1 MKTNRREF
9 IRTGSMMAA
18 GTILLPTL
26 SFSRQST
33 FSGSSYNSGPGIQLY
48 SLRNQFKEDFKG
60 TMKQVADIGYVNVEG
75 YGLGKNGLYPGDIE
89 PAEYRKVV
97 EGVGMNLLST
107 HSSQFTPEEA
117 PQMID
122 FAKTAGLKYLVVAG
136 LSVPGEDRTID
147 TYKNVAAEFNKI
159 GEQCKSAGIQF
170 AYHNHAIEFERKGDQ
185 IPQEVL
191 MNETEPGLVYFEAD
205 LFWITKGGYDPL
217 KLIKKYPGRISLF
230 HIKEVGEDGEET
242 TAGQGTINFK
252 SCFKAARKTGLE
264 SYFVEDERTDD
275 PLRNIKAD
283 FDYIA
288 NQKFT
293 RS

>member
-75 YGLGKNGLYPGDIE
+75 YGLQKNGLYPGGIK
-89 PAEYRKVV
+89 PAEYRKAV
-97 EGVGMNLLST
+97 EGVGMKLLST
-107 HSSQFTPEEA
+107 HFSQFTPEEA

-122 FAKTAGLKYLVVAG
+122 FAKTAGIKYLVVAG
-136 LSVPGEDRTID
+136 LSVPEEDRTID
-147 TYKNVAAEFNKI
+147 TYKKAAGEFNQI

-170 AYHNHAIEFERKGDQ
+170 AYHNHAIEFERIGDQ

-191 MNETEPGLVYFEAD
+191 MDETEPGLVYFEAD

-230 HIKEVGEDGEET
+230 HVKEVGEDGEET

-264 SYFVEDERTDD
+264 VYFVEDERTDD
-275 PLRNIKAD
+275 PIKNLKAD

-293 RS
+293 RA

>member
-9 IRTGSMMAA
+9 IRTGSTMAA
-18 GTILLPTL
+18 GAMLLPSL

-33 FSGSSYNSGPGIQLY
+33 FSGSSYNPGPGIQLY

-75 YGLGKNGLYPGDIE
+75 YSLGKNGLYPGGIK

-107 HSSQFTPEEA
+107 HCGQFAPEEA

-122 FAKTAGLKYLVVAG
+122 LAKTAGLKYLVIAG
-136 LSVPGEDRTID
+136 LSVPGDERTID
-147 TYKNVAAEFNKI
+147 TYKGVAAEFNKI

-170 AYHNHAIEFERKGDQ
+170 AYHNHAIEFEMKGDQ

-191 MNETEPGLVYFEAD
+191 MDETEAGLVYFEAD
-205 LFWITKGGYDPL
+205 LFWVTKGGYDPL

-230 HIKEVGEDGEET
+230 HIKEADEDGEET

-252 SCFKAARKTGLE
+252 SCFKKARKTGLE
-264 SYFVEDERTDD
+264 GYFVEDERTDD
-275 PLRNIKAD
+275 PIRNLKAD

-293 RS
+293 RA

>member
-18 GTILLPTL
+18 GTMLLPTL
-26 SFSRQST
+26 SYSRQST
-33 FSGSSYNSGPGIQLY
+33 YSGSSYNSGPGIQVY
-48 SLRNQFKEDFKG
+48 SVRNELKEDFKG

-75 YGLGKNGLYPGDIE
+75 YGLGTDGLYPGGIK

-107 HSSQFTPEEA
+107 HCGQFAPEEA

-122 FAKTAGLKYLVVAG
+122 FAKTAGLKYLVIAG

-147 TYKNVAAEFNKI
+147 TYKNVAAEFNQI

-170 AYHNHAIEFERKGDQ
+170 AYHNHAIEFEKKGDQ
-185 IPQEVL
+185 IPQEVM
-191 MNETEPGLVYFEAD
+191 MNETEPGLVFFEAD
-205 LFWITKGGYDPL
+205 LFWVTKGGYDPL
-217 KLIKKYPGRISLF
+217 KLVKNYPGRISLF
-230 HIKEVGEDGEET
+230 HVKELGADGEET

-264 SYFVEDERTDD
+264 GYFVEDERTDD
-275 PLRNIKAD
+275 PIRNLKAD

>member
-9 IRTGSMMAA
+9 IKTGSMMAA
-18 GTILLPTL
+18 GTMLLPTL
-26 SFSRQST
+26 SFSRQSAY
-33 FSGSSYNSGPGIQLY
+33 SGSSYNPGPGIQLY
-48 SLRNQFKEDFKG
+48 SVRNQLKEDFRG

-75 YGLGKNGLYPGDIE
+75 YGLGTDGLYPGGIK

-97 EGVGMNLLST
+97 EGVGMKLLST
-107 HSSQFTPEEA
+107 HCGQFSPEEA

-122 FAKTAGLKYLVVAG
+122 SAKTAGLKYLVVAG
-136 LSVPGEDRTID
+136 LSVPDEDRTID

-170 AYHNHAIEFERKGDQ
+170 AYHNHAIEFQRIGDQ

-191 MNETEPGLVYFEAD
+191 MDETEPGMVFFEAD
-205 LFWITKGGYDPL
+205 LFWVTKGGYDPR

-230 HIKEVGEDGEET
+230 HIKEADEDGEET

-264 SYFVEDERTDD
+264 GYFVEDERTDD
-275 PLRNIKAD
+275 PIRNLKAD